1 MLLDLV
7 NNGLTLD
14 RIIAYDFITIYSDI
28 FDISEK
34 SLGGEN
40 SFAFCEF
47 AARRNLIKTA
57 IKRLVIDGLVKVTDG
72 STGILYSISESGKQV
87 SNDLHSEYA
96 MTYRNI
102 LFLVIGKYGMDN
114 DVQLLDEINR
124 RSALFLQE

>member
-28 FDISEK
+28 FDISEQ

-47 AARRNLIKTA
+47 AARRNIIKTA
-57 IKRLVIDGLVKVTDG
+57 IKRLVIDGLVKVTEG
-72 STGILYSISESGKQV
+72 SIGILYSISESGKQV
-87 SNDLHSEYA
+87 SKDLHSEYA